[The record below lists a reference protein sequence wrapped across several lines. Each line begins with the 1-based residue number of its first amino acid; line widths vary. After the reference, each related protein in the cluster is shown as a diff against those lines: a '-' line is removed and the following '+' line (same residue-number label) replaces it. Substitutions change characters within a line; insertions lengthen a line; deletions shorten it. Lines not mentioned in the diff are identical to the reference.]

1 MPASSSKK
9 PGYLLSVL
17 TNKCPR
23 CREGFIY
30 KEKNPYKLNSVVKME
45 EKCPVCKQ
53 PTEIEVGFYYGTSYV
68 SYALSVALCVASFI
82 AWWVLIGFSLQ
93 DNRFFWW
100 LGLNAVLLV
109 ALQPPLM
116 RLSRTLWL
124 SWFVHYDPEWRNHS
138 IDQTHT
144 ERVVPEHMGNW

>member
-1 MPASSSKK
+1 MSDNKNN

-23 CREGFIY
+23 CREGHLFMFP
-30 KEKNPYKLNSVVKME
+30 NPYKLRTVTKMNDR
-45 EKCPVCKQ
+45 CPVCGQ

-68 SYALSVALCVASFI
+68 SYVLAIVLIVISFI
-82 AWWVLIGFSLQ
+82 AWWLVIGFSLE

-100 LGLNAVLLV
+100 MGFACFLLIGM
-109 ALQPPLM
+109 QPVLM

-124 SWFVHYDPEWRNHS
+124 SWFVKYDPDWKEHD
-138 IDQTHT
+138 IKKETL
-144 ERVVPEHMGNW
+144 ERIVPEQMGNW